1 MVKVIINGQEQNYTS
16 SEFENFGDFLKKIIP
31 EGKVLKTLKINEKII
46 PISYVDELKGARIDE
61 DITIEME
68 IVNTVEF
75 LKDTLHDVLGYINN
89 VKELLPKVSSNVIVG
104 NEEGWRAIKD
114 LADGI
119 SAMENLRNSTNQIT
133 KLSESELA
141 MSTTMEEVT
150 DTLRELLVALDNRD
164 NVEISDIVENK
175 IPSVLDYYIEY
186 FSKVLEA
193 LKRIN

>member
-1 MVKVIINGQEQNYTS
+1 MVKVIINGQEQNYMS
-16 SEFENFGDFLKKIIP
+16 NEFESFGDFLRKMIP
-31 EGKVLKTLKINEKII
+31 DGKVLKTLKINEKVI
-46 PISYVDELKGARIDE
+46 PISYVDELKGAKIDE

-68 IVNTVEF
+68 VVNTVEF
-75 LKDTLHDVLGYINN
+75 LKDTLNDVLGYINN
-89 VKELLPKVSSNVIVG
+89 VKDLLPKVSSNVIIG
-104 NEEGWRAIKD
+104 NEEGWKAIKD

-150 DTLRELLVALDNRD
+150 NTLRELLVALDNRD

-193 LKRIN
+193 LNRIN

>member
-1 MVKVIINGQEQNYTS
+1 MVKVIINGQEQNYMS

-31 EGKVLKTLKINEKII
+31 EGKVLKTLKINEKVI

-68 IVNTVEF
+68 LVNTVEF
-75 LKDTLHDVLGYINN
+75 LKDTLNDVLGYINN

-141 MSTTMEEVT
+141 MSTTMGEVT

-193 LKRIN
+193 LNRIN

>member
-1 MVKVIINGQEQNYTS
+1 MVRVIINGQEQNYTS
-16 SEFENFGDFLKKIIP
+16 SEFESFGDFLKRIIP
-31 EGKVLKTLKINEKII
+31 EGKVLKTLKINEKVI

-68 IVNTVEF
+68 LVNTVEF
-75 LKDTLHDVLGYINN
+75 LKDTLNDVLGYINN

-141 MSTTMEEVT
+141 MSTTMEEIT
-150 DTLRELLVALDNRD
+150 DTLKELLVALDNRD

>member
-1 MVKVIINGQEQNYTS
+1 MNLRVSVI
-16 SEFENFGDFLKKIIP
+16 FKKIIP

-68 IVNTVEF
+68 LVNTVEF
-75 LKDTLHDVLGYINN
+75 LKDTLNDVLGYINN
-89 VKELLPKVSSNVIVG
+89 VKELLPKVSSNVIIG

-193 LKRIN
+193 LNRIN

>member
-1 MVKVIINGQEQNYTS
+1 MVKVIINGQEKNYTS
-16 SEFENFGDFLKKIIP
+16 SEFESFGDFLKKIIP

>member
-1 MVKVIINGQEQNYTS
+1 MVRVIINGKEQSYMS
-16 SEFENFGDFLKKIIP
+16 SEFENFGDFLRKVIP
-31 EGKVLKTLKINEKII
+31 DGKVLRTLKINDKVI

-68 IVNTVEF
+68 VVNTVEF

-89 VKELLPKVSSNVIVG
+89 VKELLPKVSSNVIIE
-104 NEEGWRAIKD
+104 NNEGWKAIKD

-141 MSTTMEEVT
+141 MSITIEDVT

-164 NVEISDIVENK
+164 NVEISDIIENK
-175 IPSVLDYYIEY
+175 IPSVLNYYIEY

-193 LKRIN
+193 LNRIN

>member
-1 MVKVIINGQEQNYTS
+1 MVKVIINGQEQNYMS

-68 IVNTVEF
+68 LVNTVEF
-75 LKDTLHDVLGYINN
+75 LKDTLNDVLGYINN

-141 MSTTMEEVT
+141 MSTTMGEVT

-193 LKRIN
+193 LNRIN

>member
-1 MVKVIINGQEQNYTS
+1 MVRVIINGQEQNYTS

-68 IVNTVEF
+68 LVNTVEF

-193 LKRIN
+193 LNRIN